1 MLVSQWNIYSFSST
15 GGGGGGGR
23 KRSQSCDSAGSSSSE
38 NAVPTKRARRAAAA
52 AKSQLKNL
60 VGLRNLGNTCF
71 MSAVLQSL
79 RWVQVLTT

>member
-1 MLVSQWNIYSFSST
+1 MLVLGNLKIPSFRSS
-15 GGGGGGGR
+15 GGSSRGR

-38 NAVPTKRARRAAAA
+38 NAVPTKRARRAAAV

-79 RWVQVLTT
+79 R